1 MNILLLASNPL
12 EGDAYKHIFCN
23 ILRETHPYINYIGQA
38 FTQNQVFQLA
48 ERASPDLLFMEVVS
62 DEEIQYLKFIQQF
75 KAQFP
80 VASCIALMLYNNDYF
95 LRFAYRCGI
104 KDCYLKPLCISEIS
118 QIITQTQE
126 QMNSLRQ
133 HKPSVTQKHQAF
145 IGQILAG
152 TAEDAQRILDHFW
165 QSALSQEKNLADL
178 RLTCVEFA
186 ASMISCNEETKSQF
200 STLILAYNQL
210 VKNLTSR
217 STKED
222 MYDHL
227 SLFVSTCWE
236 VAHRSSFDATREHI
250 QKAKEIIQQHVYK
263 EKPISLEIVAN
274 EIYMSPFYLSRSFKK
289 TQGVNFVDYLQ
300 DCRLD
305 YAKLLL
311 KTTGETVSTIS
322 MRCGYNESNSFRRL
336 FKKKVG
342 LSPMEYRNNPDA
354 SS

>member
-23 ILRETHPYINYIGQA
+23 ILRETHHYINYIGQA
-38 FTQNQVFQLA
+38 FTQDQVFQLS
-48 ERASPDLLFMEVVS
+48 ERTAPDLLFMEVAP
-62 DEEIQYLKFIQQF
+62 DEEIQQLKFIQQF

-80 VASCIALMLYNNDYF
+80 GASCIALMFYSNDYF

-118 QIITQTQE
+118 QIITQTHE
-126 QMNSLRQ
+126 QMNSLQ
-133 HKPSVTQKHQAF
+133 QQKSSVTQKLQNV

-152 TAEDAQRILDHFW
+152 TTEDAQRLLDHFW
-165 QSALSQEKNLADL
+165 QSALSQENTLADL

-186 ASMISCNEETKSQF
+186 TSIMTCNEKTKSQF

-210 VKNLTSR
+210 VKNLS
-217 STKED
+217 SCNTKED
-222 MYDHL
+222 MYDQI
-227 SLFVSTCWE
+227 SFFVSICWE
-236 VAHRSSFDATREHI
+236 VVNRPSFDATKEHI
-250 QKAKEIIQQHVYK
+250 QKAKKIIQQYVYK

-274 EIYMSPFYLSRSFKK
+274 EIYMSPFYLSRIFKK

-311 KTTGETVSTIS
+311 KTTNETVSTIS

-342 LSPMEYRNNPDA
+342 LSPIEYRKNRSA

>member
-23 ILRETHPYINYIGQA
+23 ILRETHPYINYIGQT
-38 FTQNQVFQLA
+38 FTQDQVFQMA
-48 ERASPDLLFMEVVS
+48 ERAVPDLLFMEVVP
-62 DEEIQYLKFIQQF
+62 DEEIQQLKFIQQF
-75 KAQFP
+75 KTQFP
-80 VASCIALMLYNNDYF
+80 ATSCIALMLYSNDYF

-118 QIITQTQE
+118 QIITQTHE
-126 QMNSLRQ
+126 QMNNLRQ
-133 HKPSVTQKHQAF
+133 QKLSVTQKHQTF
-145 IGQILAG
+145 IFQILAG
-152 TAEDAQRILDHFW
+152 TAEDAQRILNHFW
-165 QSALSQEKNLADL
+165 QSALSQENTLADL

-186 ASMISCNEETKSQF
+186 TTMITSEKTKSQF
-200 STLILAYNQL
+200 PTLILVYNQL
-210 VKNLTSR
+210 VKNLTGC

-222 MYDHL
+222 IYDQI

-236 VAHRSSFDATREHI
+236 VANRSSFDATREHI
-250 QKAKEIIQQHVYK
+250 QKAKEIIQQYVYK
-263 EKPISLEIVAN
+263 EKSISLEIVAN
-274 EIYMSPFYLSRSFKK
+274 EIYMSPFYLSRIFKK

-311 KTTGETVSTIS
+311 KTTDETVSTIS

-336 FKKKVG
+336 FRKKVG
-342 LSPMEYRNNPDA
+342 LSPMEYRKKGDTP
-354 SS
+354 S